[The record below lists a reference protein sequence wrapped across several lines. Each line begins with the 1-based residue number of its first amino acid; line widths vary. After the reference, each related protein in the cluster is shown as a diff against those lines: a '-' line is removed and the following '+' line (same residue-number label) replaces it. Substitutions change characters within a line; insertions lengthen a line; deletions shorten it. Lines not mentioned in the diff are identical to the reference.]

1 MIGTT
6 FEKNDWILIV
16 MLIVLQIPLLIFL
29 DFKDVNILIY
39 GVKILL
45 YQVWLACL
53 LLLIYTMKNDLKKKI
68 LMELKE

>member
-1 MIGTT
+1 MIGLS

-29 DFKDVNILIY
+29 DFKDINILVC
-39 GVKILL
+39 GVKLLL
-45 YQVWLACL
+45 YQIWLSCL